1 MWIAYLVSAAVFLI
15 CIGIGGSS
23 GTRKMGRI
31 TSEEWL
37 FSHGFEKVYAAVY
50 GNADPEQKIQKLGI
64 SYDKYLKNCRLL
76 RINPNWRKEAG
87 KRLIGIFVL
96 VISFLISIVIGN
108 IAPAIIGVALFLFM
122 GPYQEQKLS
131 KCANEARKQ
140 MADTLPHFIDLFQTA
155 LEIGVPVESAIR
167 ITAINVPCLV
177 SKELLLAMA
186 ETEIGAKDWQR
197 ALEEIALR
205 YDVSVFSDFVLAIVA
220 SYEKGIPIAEIV
232 ARKSMEIKQINL
244 LDAKERAARLSNT
257 ILLPVMVF
265 KILPLLAIMLI
276 PIMVQISSM

>member
-1 MWIAYLVSAAVFLI
+1 MWISCLVGAAVFLLV
-15 CIGIGGSS
+15 IGIGGKA
-23 GTRKMGRI
+23 GVRKMGRA
-31 TSEEWL
+31 TSDDWL
-37 FSHGFEKVYAAVY
+37 FSRGFEKVYDAVY
-50 GNADPEQKIQKLGI
+50 ENADPQQKIQKLGI
-64 SYDKYLKNCRLL
+64 SYDKYMKNCRLL
-76 RINPNWRKEAG
+76 RLVPNWKEEAG
-87 KRLIGIFVL
+87 KRFVGIFML
-96 VISFLISIVIGN
+96 VVALAASILVGSIV
-108 IAPAIIGVALFLFM
+108 PAIMGVALFLFL
-122 GPYQEQKLS
+122 GPYQEQKIS
-131 KCANEARKQ
+131 KLANEARKQ
-140 MADTLPHFIDLFQTA
+140 MADELPHFIDLFQTA

-167 ITAINVPCLV
+167 VTAMNIPCLV

-186 ETEIGAKDWQR
+186 ETELGAKNWQR

-205 YDVSVFSDFVLAIVA
+205 YDVSVFSDFVLALVA

-232 ARKSMEIKQINL
+232 ARKSMEIKQVNL